1 MSLGIHFSKN
11 YLIKNLVKTVV
22 SYIKLYLFF
31 QLLDNKW
38 QSSSR
43 DVIQFRKGLSNR
55 TTALQFR
62 KYVGL
67 QGDLLENDALFW
79 IEVQKYKVI
88 SYLKPIFRKA
98 CFKHLKLSLKR

>member
-1 MSLGIHFSKN
+1 ML
-11 YLIKNLVKTVV
+11 LIKQ
-22 SYIKLYLFF
+22 ILYF

-55 TTALQFR
+55 TTSLQFR

-67 QGDLLENDALFW
+67 KGELLENDALFW
-79 IEVQKYKVI
+79 TEVQKYKVFSMNKI
-88 SYLKPIFRKA
+88 N
-98 CFKHLKLSLKR
+98 